1 MHLEAIRLLN
11 FRNIES
17 AELAC
22 GHPRIFLEGPNGQGK
37 TNLLEAVSL
46 FGSLRSFRTS
56 QRHALIRNGENEA
69 AIYAMWNHEQQGQT
83 SALIRMT
90 QKKRSVAIDDQ
101 PVARISDF
109 IGRFNSVTM
118 ASHDIQIIRGGPS
131 ERRRFLDNLLVSTD
145 AVYMQAHQKCQ
156 LALAERNKLL
166 KLGKDG
172 AQMKAFDAVWVPS
185 AWTLMQKRA
194 EAISALSQVV
204 ADVYKVIAQGK
215 EEPGLVY
222 APNANIETRSFWEM
236 CVSESLQRD
245 QIVGSTQRGPHRDD
259 LKILINDN
267 PADQQASEG
276 QQRALVLALRFA
288 EMQWILAQT
297 GRQPILL
304 ADDILT
310 ELDPTR
316 RNQFWKLLGAM
327 PQLQIIA
334 TGTQFPESEDREK
347 WQAFEVKE
355 GNYTAMVIQ

>member
-1 MHLEAIRLLN
+1 MRPTPTSKRVH
-11 FRNIES
+11 F
-17 AELAC
+17 
-22 GHPRIFLEGPNGQGK
+22 GK
-37 TNLLEAVSL
+37 
-46 FGSLRSFRTS
+46 
-56 QRHALIRNGENEA
+56 
-69 AIYAMWNHEQQGQT
+69 
-83 SALIRMT
+83 
-90 QKKRSVAIDDQ
+90 
-101 PVARISDF
+101 
-109 IGRFNSVTM
+109 
-118 ASHDIQIIRGGPS
+118 
-131 ERRRFLDNLLVSTD
+131 
-145 AVYMQAHQKCQ
+145 C
-156 LALAERNKLL
+156 
-166 KLGKDG
+166 
-172 AQMKAFDAVWVPS
+172 
-185 AWTLMQKRA
+185 
-194 EAISALSQVV
+194 
-204 ADVYKVIAQGK
+204 
-215 EEPGLVY
+215 
-222 APNANIETRSFWEM
+222 
-236 CVSESLQRD
+236 ESLQRD